1 MVLVDISTLD
11 CPYGCGHKL
20 VIDPEWNE
28 DQATC
33 STNEAHYNTETG
45 EWTINCEGE
54 GVFYKNAD
62 EVCDTVNA
70 RLREQERLL
79 THLFNEKRNLSERI
93 YGTKD
98 MIKRITNLSKRI
110 SNQHG

>member
-33 STNEAHYNTETG
+33 STDEAHY
-45 EWTINCEGE
+45 NCEGE
-54 GVFYKNAD
+54 GVFYKDAD

-98 MIKRITNLSKRI
+98 MIKRITNLSNRI